1 MEINFKL
8 ELLPQLVFML
18 KLYLIS
24 LHTNRTM
31 SLLRPVTFISTIRL
45 IFSKLLVHSAYSSLF
60 NETPVYTDI
69 PSFVSHRCSSSR
81 NNHHSSAVRTMTPYK
96 LAIIWECIKVLNRR
110 FDLVSSFLPIHH
122 ILTVSHVR
130 QAHRSI

>member
-8 ELLPQLVFML
+8 ELLQQLVFML
-18 KLYLIS
+18 KLNLT
-24 LHTNRTM
+24 LPHTNTPK
-31 SLLRPVTFISTIRL
+31 SLLRPATFIRTIRL
-45 IFSKLLVHSAYSSLF
+45 IFSKLLVHSAHSSLF
-60 NETPVYTDI
+60 NESPVYTDVL
-69 PSFVSHRCSSSR
+69 SFVSHRYSSSR
-81 NNHHSSAVRTMTPYK
+81 NNHHSSAVSTMTPYK
-96 LAIIWECIKVLNRR
+96 LAITWACIKVLNRR